1 MANPLSSI
9 LLRSIINLL
18 TIYNYIILARVISSW
33 IIRDPSSQIIRFL
46 YAVTEPILA
55 PIRNIMPNMGLDFS
69 PIVAYLLLNILR
81 RILISIL

>member
-1 MANPLSSI
+1 MANPVTTVLI
-9 LLRSIINLL
+9 RSIVNLIA
-18 TIYNYIILARVISSW
+18 IYNLIILARVISSW
-33 IIRDPSSQIIRFL
+33 IIRDPSSQILRFL
-46 YAVTEPILA
+46 YAVTEPILG